1 MGPWAAAEVA
11 PEVDRLVLAVN
22 NAVDQARL
30 AEAAGDHVLDWM
42 LLQGVGDFLVA
53 GVLTEEIATLRSRYR
68 PRDVVLSRLRE
79 LEQHEL
85 VERRGDALVAND
97 ELRPLIETMMD
108 ARADA
113 AATMWRGHED
123 DVDRASQKAQELG
136 ALASDDHLVAT
147 VHRTLPAPENPYL
160 RLHSRLVTLRYLRQH
175 DHAEAWLAHGLTA
188 SEIVVMTG
196 LWNGED
202 VASGEDLAQLVTR
215 GLASHDPLALTDAG
229 QSMREEIEAD
239 TNERS
244 QRIFSA
250 LGEDETTEFLAVLRR
265 LPGQRSVVG

>member
-1 MGPWAAAEVA
+1 MGTRAAAEVA

-30 AEAAGDHVLDWM
+30 SVAARDHVLDWM
-42 LLQGVGDFLVA
+42 LLQGVGDFLAA
-53 GVLTEEIATLRSRYR
+53 GVLTEEIATLRARYR
-68 PRDVVLSRLRE
+68 PRDVVLSRLHE
-79 LEQHEL
+79 LEQQEL
-85 VERRGDALVAND
+85 VERRGDVLAAAD

-108 ARADA
+108 ARAHA

-123 DVDRASQKAQELG
+123 DVDRASRTAQELG

-175 DHAEAWLAHGLTA
+175 DHAKAWLAHGLTA

-202 VASGEDLAQLVTR
+202 MASDEVLAQLVAR

-229 QSMREEIEAD
+229 QRMRAEIEAD
-239 TNERS
+239 TNEQS
-244 QRIFSA
+244 HMIFSA
-250 LGEDETTEFLAVLRR
+250 LGESETAEFLAVLRR
-265 LPGQRSVVG
+265 LPG